1 MTSPTRLDPDRPDAP
16 EQPRRRGPDPLSQ
29 ATRRKL
35 LGTLLRAAENG
46 DAVAAATL
54 IELGLSAQRDAQIA
68 AALEQ
73 IEAGGGEGAA

>member
-1 MTSPTRLDPDRPDAP
+1 MTPHTTHDPDGPDAP
-16 EQPRRRGPDPLSQ
+16 EQPRRRGPNPLSE

-73 IEAGGGEGAA
+73 IKAGGGEGAA

>member
-1 MTSPTRLDPDRPDAP
+1 MTPHTTHDPDGPDAP
-16 EQPRRRGPDPLSQ
+16 EQPRRRGPNPLSE

-73 IEAGGGEGAA
+73 LKAGGGEGDA